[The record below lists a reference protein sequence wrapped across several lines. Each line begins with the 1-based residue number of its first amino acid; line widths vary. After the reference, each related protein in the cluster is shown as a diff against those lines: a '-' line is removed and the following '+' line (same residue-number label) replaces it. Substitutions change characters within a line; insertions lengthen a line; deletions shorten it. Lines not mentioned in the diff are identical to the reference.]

1 MTHTCILCTPK
12 AHAER
17 ALVPDHPVFYNTQML
32 HKLDFINTY
41 GTMDPTDNTHLF
53 PGNMTDFIK
62 ITKAGGVA
70 QAV

>member
-1 MTHTCILCTPK
+1 
-12 AHAER
+12 
-17 ALVPDHPVFYNTQML
+17 ML